1 MYPEKGKK
9 KGLLSTSHFSE
20 LCLWSP
26 STAMNLV
33 SLQRE
38 EELSPKSL
46 SAESHY
52 VPCPLFSIKTH
63 VFTLH
68 TVESQSFTPALTY
81 SSHLFIARQ
90 TKCKSR
96 YLETFISS
104 NICFS

>member
-38 EELSPKSL
+38 EELSPESL
-46 SAESHY
+46 SVESHHIL
-52 VPCPLFSIKTH
+52 VPCFPSRHMPLLSIQCSH
-63 VFTLH
+63 
-68 TVESQSFTPALTY
+68 
-81 SSHLFIARQ
+81 SHLHLLLLIAAI
-90 TKCKSR
+90 
-96 YLETFISS
+96 YLQQGKQSVNLGI
-104 NICFS
+104 